1 MFSTVLSATLR
12 GLMVEFVHVEA
23 DISNGLPV
31 FHMVGDLSSEVKEAS
46 ERVRTAI
53 KNSGFDMPAKR
64 IVVNLSP
71 ANIRK
76 KGAMFDLPIAIAIL
90 ASLGEMNVEKLQDT
104 LVVGEL
110 SLDGRVKSVPGVLS
124 MVNEAKKLG
133 CMTCIVP
140 KDNDREAMLVDGV
153 DIVSVSSLEEVCRF
167 LRGQYHGEQN
177 VAGNCKG
184 NNWEDNNENNSENI
198 RGNKLMRDNFGAD
211 RTRNA
216 PKSMPDYSDI
226 HGQQFAKRAAEI
238 AVAGNHNL
246 LMVGPPGSG
255 KSMIAK
261 RIPTIL
267 PELTREES
275 LELTSIYSVLGAL
288 NPEQPLIVDRPFR
301 EVHQSVT
308 KAGLLGGGT
317 IPKPGEISLAHKGV
331 LFLDEL
337 AEFPKTILELLR
349 QPIEDHRIRIVRE
362 RGEYV
367 FPADF
372 LLVAAMNPCPCG
384 NYPDLNRCTCTTPQI
399 RNYLGRISQPFLD
412 RMDLCVEV
420 EKVQYEHL
428 QSEAKEEDSES
439 IRRRVQA
446 AREIQKE
453 RYHGTDIFV
462 NAQLNV
468 KDVERYCTL
477 TRGDEKMMQHAF
489 DKLNLTARTYYKVLK
504 VARTIADLAGEE
516 QITSLHLCEALG
528 YRSMDQ
534 KYWGS
539 TNSD

>member
-12 GLMVEFVHVEA
+12 GLIVEFVHVEA

-31 FHMVGDLSSEVKEAS
+31 FHMVGDLSSEVREAS

-76 KGAMFDLPIAIAIL
+76 RGAMFDLPIAIAIL
-90 ASLGEMNVEKLQDT
+90 SSLGEMQVDKLQDT

-124 MVNEAKKLG
+124 MVNEAKKIG
-133 CMTCIVP
+133 CKTCIVP
-140 KDNDREAMLVDGV
+140 KENKREAMLVEGV
-153 DIVSVSSLEEVCRF
+153 QIVSVSSLEEVCQF
-167 LRGQYHGEQN
+167 LRGQFYGAQN
-177 VAGNCKG
+177 SAGYRSEEKC
-184 NNWEDNNENNSENI
+184 EN
-198 RGNKLMRDNFGAD
+198 RDESLQGDIGAD
-211 RTRNA
+211 GKMRSGTSR
-216 PKSMPDYSDI
+216 PDYSDI

-267 PELTREES
+267 PKLAKEES

-288 NPEQPLIVDRPFR
+288 NPEHPLIEERPFR

-308 KAGLLGGGT
+308 RTGLLGGGT

-337 AEFPKTILELLR
+337 AEFPKSILELLR
-349 QPIEDHRIRIVRE
+349 QPIEEHCVRIIRE
-362 RGEYV
+362 RGEYL
-367 FPADF
+367 FPAHF

-399 RNYLGRISQPFLD
+399 RNYLGRVSQPFLD

-420 EKVQYEHL
+420 EKVQYEDL
-428 QSEAKEEDSES
+428 QKIEKEESSES
-439 IRRRVQA
+439 IRKRVQA

-453 RYHGTDIFV
+453 RYRGTAISV
-462 NAQLNV
+462 NAELNV
-468 KDVERYCTL
+468 KEVETYCHL

-489 DKLNLTARTYYKVLK
+489 DKLDLTARTYYKVLK

-516 QITSLHLCEALG
+516 QITSLHLSEALG
-528 YRSMDQ
+528 YRSIDQ
-534 KYWGS
+534 KYWGRQE
-539 TNSD
+539 